1 MKLELI
7 TNIKGGKMQLKHS
20 QMIVNY
26 LQSFEDKAVHITIDK
41 HSGKRSHRQNAYLHL
56 IFTIFTNALNELG
69 NTFRMEEVKE
79 LVKAKFA
86 LVDVYNVNTGECIG
100 QRIKGTSEMSKTEL
114 IEFIDKFI
122 AYAADEFHVVL
133 PHPNEQIEIFN

>member
-1 MKLELI
+1 MKLEII
-7 TNIKGGKMQLKHS
+7 TNIKGGKMQPKHS
-20 QMIVNY
+20 RMIVDY
-26 LQSFEDKAVHITIDK
+26 IQLFEGKAVHITVDK

-79 LVKAKFA
+79 MIKAKFA

-100 QRIKGTSEMSKTEL
+100 QRIKGTSEMSKVEL